1 MGKGTRDFLI
11 FVFFVMVVKLS
22 YMRSENPNVL
32 RVDSEMLISVGSEMV
47 YFDNGKGWR
56 SGES

>member
-1 MGKGTRDFLI
+1 MFR
-11 FVFFVMVVKLS
+11 
-22 YMRSENPNVL
+22 EPNAFI
-32 RVDSEMLISVGSEMV
+32 RVDSEMLIRVDSKLG